1 MSRNPIVDKETFKFN
16 SYGFNRHFSS
26 LGSKVRKSIYRQ
38 FLALTQITENE
49 SVLDVGVSTE
59 LTLEDVNFFE
69 KYYPHK
75 NRIAAVG
82 LSPTSEL
89 ESVYPGLRYFCADA
103 KGMPFDDGEY
113 DYVFSSAVIEHVG
126 SRHEQTRFLKELYRV
141 SRKGV
146 FISTPNRWFPV
157 EFHVVLP
164 FIHWLPPR
172 VFRKTLQTLKKEP
185 LHLEENLNLL
195 SRNDLRTLC
204 NSCGIKTYSILGQ
217 KLFGMTSNL
226 LLYISK

>member
-1 MSRNPIVDKETFKFN
+1 MSKDTIVDKETFKFN
-16 SYGFNRHFSS
+16 SSGFNRHFSS
-26 LGSKVRKSIYRQ
+26 LGTKVRNSIYRR
-38 FLALTQITENE
+38 FIELTQIAENE
-49 SVLDVGVSTE
+49 SVLDVGVSAE
-59 LTLEDVNFFE
+59 STLDDVNFFE
-69 KYYPHK
+69 KHYPYK

-82 LSPTSEL
+82 LSSSSEL
-89 ESVYPGLRYFCADA
+89 ESMYPGLRYFCADA
-103 KGMPFDDGEY
+103 KEMPFNDGEY

-126 SRHEQTRFLKELYRV
+126 SRHEQTRFLKELNRV
-141 SRKGV
+141 ARKGV
-146 FISTPNRWFPV
+146 FITTPNRWFPM
-157 EFHVVLP
+157 ELHVVLP

-172 VFRKTLQTLKKEP
+172 VFRKTLQALKKEP

-226 LLYISK
+226 LLYISR